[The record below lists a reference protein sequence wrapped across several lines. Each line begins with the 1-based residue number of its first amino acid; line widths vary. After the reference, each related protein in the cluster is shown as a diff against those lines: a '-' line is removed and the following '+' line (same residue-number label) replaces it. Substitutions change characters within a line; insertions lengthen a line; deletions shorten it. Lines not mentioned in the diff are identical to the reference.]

1 MATDWKES
9 DEHLI
14 RRGELILELGFVE
27 GYREEL
33 EALNRGKVGPEE
45 TETVIRCIRHWL
57 RHGMR
62 PGTPEDMLREAVAL
76 CWGAD
81 DCGLCR
87 RVLEA

>member
-1 MATDWKES
+1 MMDS
-9 DEHLI
+9 
-14 RRGELILELGFVE
+14 LELACERAG
-27 GYREEL
+27 L
-33 EALNRGKVGPEE
+33 GPEE
-45 TETVIRCIRHWL
+45 TKTVIRCIRHRL

-62 PGTPEDMLREAVAL
+62 PGTPEEMLREAVAL